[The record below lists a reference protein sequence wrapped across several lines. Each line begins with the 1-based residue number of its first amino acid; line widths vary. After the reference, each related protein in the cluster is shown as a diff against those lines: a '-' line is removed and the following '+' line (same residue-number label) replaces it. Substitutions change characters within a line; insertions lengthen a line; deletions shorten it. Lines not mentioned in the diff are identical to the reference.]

1 MKKLFLRDGKLLCN
15 EFPEIPPVSFSP
27 NQDAARMRSY
37 NRSVESTV
45 ASAIE
50 VVDFDVSALI
60 LNGFVC
66 EDDFYSLPEGW
77 TVKIGY
83 QFETVCG
90 PLGKEWNDFSEPQEA
105 NYNQHKKLGRIVRK
119 IARLI
124 PQEINDQERIDRC
137 HGFTPFISP
146 KQSGIAAIG
155 KGWEGEKFSLLRDQ
169 ETIATTGTG
178 GIPDSRETANTTID
192 RIGELYE
199 GLKDLH
205 HGMLMYDK
213 SGEFFAALQ
222 ELRNIACVA
231 VKSVSPPPQ
240 ESVINLEA
248 LKRICYHFA
257 GIVAPGWQPNAGS
270 AFDTEWDEW
279 LSTGKIVDWHQ
290 HPDDSKEV
298 VKVEDLTRKP

>member
-1 MKKLFLRDGKLLCN
+1 MKKLFLQSGKLMCG
-15 EFPEIPPVSFSP
+15 EFPEYPPKPGPMSHQEFFTEFYEDDLPKYHKAVS
-27 NQDAARMRSY
+27 AAK
-37 NRSVESTV
+37 
-45 ASAIE
+45 ASAVE
-50 VVDFDVSALI
+50 VVNPICGAQYEFMEEGQLYDT
-60 LNGFVC
+60 
-66 EDDFYSLPEGW
+66 PEGW

-119 IARLI
+119 VARLI

-155 KGWEGEKFSLLRDQ
+155 KGWDGEKFTLLRDQ
-169 ETIATTGTG
+169 ETIASDRTEA
-178 GIPDSRETANTTID
+178 GIPESVENSDRYISQTEVDPGYTEGQLREKLREANK
-192 RIGELYE
+192 E
-199 GLKDLH
+199 
-205 HGMLMYDK
+205 
-213 SGEFFAALQ
+213 
-222 ELRNIACVA
+222 IARL
-231 VKSVSPPPQ
+231 KSVSPPPQ